1 MKARDVLKVLQ
12 ISRRTL
18 TRYVKSGLVKIDA
31 EINGQYRYNAESVF
45 SLIGKPVPDEY
56 K

>member
-1 MKARDVLKVLQ
+1 MRAKDVLQVLQ
-12 ISRRTL
+12 ICRKTL
-18 TRYVKSGLVKIDA
+18 YLYVKSGKIKIDA

-45 SLIGKPVPDEY
+45 KLLNKPVPDKY